1 MLAQLLCELSLL
13 SSACAAYPS
22 SLISSCALCLAL
34 STLRCGLWRD
44 GSPGPSTSPEQYW
57 TASMAQVTGYERDDL
72 REGECSNASVRRHG
86 TPLTFRA
93 TPADPGTQPLRLLP
107 RFRCSRPHACL
118 TLLAYLA
125 LLPAMRP
132 PRLPRTPTCH
142 DRALAPRTPPRAH
155 AREWPA
161 DDRQRRLTLTLAANE
176 DCSRLATP
184 PCASALQQLL
194 ALYEHASPEISAS
207 PMPGSPEETAVYGII
222 RHKFSQPRFLNVHMV
237 APFTPH
243 AGGALSS
250 PAISA
255 FDHSML

>member
-1 MLAQLLCELSLL
+1 VRICSALGLDFAIPSALDFLYCLLQRLRWPAVFSVHRGLHKQVVMLAQLLCELSLL
-13 SSACAAYPS
+13 SSSCAAYPS

-72 REGECSNASVRRHG
+72 RE
-86 TPLTFRA
+86 
-93 TPADPGTQPLRLLP
+93 
-107 RFRCSRPHACL
+107 
-118 TLLAYLA
+118 
-125 LLPAMRP
+125 
-132 PRLPRTPTCH
+132 
-142 DRALAPRTPPRAH
+142 
-155 AREWPA
+155 
-161 DDRQRRLTLTLAANE
+161 
-176 DCSRLATP
+176 
-184 PCASALQQLL
+184 ALQQLL